1 MFRTVS
7 YAPSDFT
14 RMPWKN
20 GGGQTTELLRRGPR
34 EEYVWRL
41 SVADIG
47 VDGPFSRFVGMHRL
61 ISVIQGN
68 GVRLD
73 LGGHSSEVL
82 APFQTL
88 NFDGGSEVE
97 CELLNGPVQ
106 DINLVYSPTRISPR
120 WEWTEPGQTH
130 DFTTSADT
138 TLLYSPASKTTVT
151 STRLAPID
159 LPAGHLLEISNTPKP
174 ENFAVQLAASRCLII
189 ALTTLESQSTP
200 THFQPKQG
208 ERNAPEPHPVSASRT
223 GPLRNPA
230 KGENTVRTA
239 SGPPR

>member
-1 MFRTVS
+1 MFQTVS
-7 YAPSDFT
+7 YAATDFT

-20 GGGQTTELLRRGPR
+20 GGGQTTELLRGGPG

-61 ISVIQGN
+61 ISVIRGN

-73 LGGHSSEVL
+73 LDGHSSEVL

-88 NFDGGSEVE
+88 NFDGDSDVQ

-106 DINLVYSPTRISPR
+106 DINLIYSPMRISPR

-130 DFTTSADT
+130 EFTTSADT
-138 TLLYSPASKTTVT
+138 TLVYSPESEAAVM
-151 STRLAPID
+151 STRFSPID
-159 LPAGHLLEISNTPKP
+159 LPAGHLLEITNTAEP
-174 ENFAVQLAASRCLII
+174 ENFTLQLAGSRSLVI

-200 THFQPKQG
+200 KHF
-208 ERNAPEPHPVSASRT
+208 
-223 GPLRNPA
+223 
-230 KGENTVRTA
+230 
-239 SGPPR
+239 